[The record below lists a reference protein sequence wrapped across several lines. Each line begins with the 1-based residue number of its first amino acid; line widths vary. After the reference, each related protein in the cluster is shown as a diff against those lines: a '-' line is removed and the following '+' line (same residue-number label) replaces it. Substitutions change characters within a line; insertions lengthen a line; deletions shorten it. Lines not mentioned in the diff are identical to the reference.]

1 MFCTLWCKLTTD
13 SPITVV
19 SVFFIVLS
27 AVQPIDNAMR
37 ARPDLMLI
45 CAAAVVL
52 PVHVVTSPPLE
63 REVEEKIMSELNR
76 ANELIVQH
84 KQESSVV
91 FDRMRRLNDVDEYTR
106 KTIKILL
113 TDKFQTVLLQQG
125 VLENVATR
133 VASLWAL
140 ITVLD
145 IHLEII
151 TRGE

>member
-1 MFCTLWCKLTTD
+1 
-13 SPITVV
+13 
-19 SVFFIVLS
+19 
-27 AVQPIDNAMR
+27 
-37 ARPDLMLI
+37 MLI
-45 CAAAVVL
+45 CAAAAVL
-52 PVHVVTSPPLE
+52 PVHVVTYPPLE

-76 ANELIVQH
+76 ANELIEQH
-84 KQESSVV
+84 MKQSSVV

-140 ITVLD
+140 VTVLD

>member
-45 CAAAVVL
+45 CAAAAVL
-52 PVHVVTSPPLE
+52 PVHVVTYPPLE

-76 ANELIVQH
+76 ANELIEQH
-84 KQESSVV
+84 MKQSSVV

-140 ITVLD
+140 VTVLD